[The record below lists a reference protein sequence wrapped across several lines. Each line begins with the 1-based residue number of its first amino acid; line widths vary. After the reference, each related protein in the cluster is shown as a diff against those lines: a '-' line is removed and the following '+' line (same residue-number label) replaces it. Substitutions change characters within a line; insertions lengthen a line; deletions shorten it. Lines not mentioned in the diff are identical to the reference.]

1 VAKKTFSTCQSEFI
15 SDSFSIFFNRKVRK
29 VKNLWICGEKNL
41 LYLSIWIYFR
51 FFFNFFNRK
60 VRKGFRKLR
69 KVKNL
74 WICGKKN
81 VLYLSIWIYFR
92 FYFNLDLST
101 TINFPNINYP
111 LTHSRFGT
119 LSFGKGRGIGK
130 TTYWRLWPFIPKCA
144 RLLLGIFLITSCWLC
159 LPNYHHKTSYLVT

>member
-1 VAKKTFSTCQSEFI
+1 LVVGWRLLEIHLIRGEKNI
-15 SDSFSIFFNRKVRK
+15 LYLSIWIYFRFFFNFFNRKVRK

-119 LSFGKGRGIGK
+119 LSFGKGRG
-130 TTYWRLWPFIPKCA
+130 
-144 RLLLGIFLITSCWLC
+144 
-159 LPNYHHKTSYLVT
+159 